1 GADAEAGEAAPVR
14 RAGGEPVGRAVVL
27 ALTPAKPRRI
37 VDFANHLVAKG
48 AEVTLV
54 TATAPA
60 LWDRLELDPS
70 VPVVSV
76 ADAEK
81 KLRIP
86 RAERFLVYRA
96 PRAVL
101 RRARRIA
108 AKNREAIGPELAV
121 ATVQRAHTKVANAFH
136 KKVFNRTYR
145 EVRPQL
151 FARIAKRRV
160 LPELALEKIDTVF
173 VSDINST
180 VTGWK
185 WAKSHPHLKVTTSLD
200 RTAYDSE

>member
-1 GADAEAGEAAPVR
+1 MSIGDAEQ
-14 RAGGEPVGRAVVL
+14 
-27 ALTPAKPRRI
+27 
-37 VDFANHLVAKG
+37 
-48 AEVTLV
+48 
-54 TATAPA
+54 
-60 LWDRLELDPS
+60 
-70 VPVVSV
+70 
-76 ADAEK
+76 

-101 RRARRIA
+101 RRARRLA
-108 AKNREAIGPELAV
+108 ARNREAIGPELAV

-136 KKVFNRTYR
+136 KKVFNRGYK

-160 LPELALEKIDTVF
+160 LPELRLDLVDTVF

-185 WAKSHPHLKVTTSLD
+185 WAKSHPHLKVTASLD
-200 RTAYDSE
+200 RTAYDPE